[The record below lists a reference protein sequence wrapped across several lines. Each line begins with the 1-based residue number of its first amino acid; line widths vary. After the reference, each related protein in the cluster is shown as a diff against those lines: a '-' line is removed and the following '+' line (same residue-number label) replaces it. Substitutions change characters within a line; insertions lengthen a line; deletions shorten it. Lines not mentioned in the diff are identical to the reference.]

1 MDWEKIRADWAA
13 RGFSCGLW
21 VDPPGKVWADFV
33 DDTDELVMV
42 MERQQEF
49 EMTRK
54 SYRPRIDEEL
64 LIPAGT
70 RHTARTLAKLH
81 QSGSTDT
88 SGDKISRILTEISRG
103 QSSHAGQCC
112 LLHHY

>member
-33 DDTDELVMV
+33 HDTDELVMV
-42 MERQQEF
+42 MEGQQEF

-54 SYRPRIDEEL
+54 SYRPRIGEEL

-70 RHTARTLAKLH
+70 RHTARNTG
-81 QSGSTDT
+81 QVT
-88 SGDKISRILTEISRG
+88 SKWLYGYKR
-103 QSSHAGQCC
+103 
-112 LLHHY
+112 